1 MTPGDVRAWRGP
13 SERGAVRVAAA
24 PDEAPL
30 RSAPA
35 APAEPEGLRAL
46 QMALLAEHDLLDLTD
61 DAVLD
66 AVARLATALS
76 EYPVAM
82 VNALQSTRTCQLA
95 RSGTGA
101 LEMDRDDSM
110 CHRASL
116 VGGVV
121 VSGDCSTDPL
131 FADLAWVDGRLGSV
145 RRYAM
150 APLVADGTTIGT
162 LCVLDEEPGAPL
174 GEAQQRQLADLAAVA
189 SALVG
194 RRRDL
199 QQVTAAHA
207 DVARAHAELV
217 RARAF
222 ERALL
227 EALPVGVLA
236 LDTVEGTVL
245 GNSTARA
252 WHGYTSGADLRA
264 AGARAFTVDVFEA
277 DGTTPLPHER
287 TPLARVVAEGGV
299 SSVEVVIRPAG
310 QPARTVEVSGT
321 AVRSEDGGAVLGA
334 VVVGTD
340 VTAQRAL
347 EAQLR
352 RAATHD
358 VLTGLPSR
366 GLLVERLDRALAAG
380 AAAGEAVAVLYC
392 DLDDFKAVNDTCG
405 HAAGDAVLREVAARL
420 SAVLRPGDTAARLGG
435 DEFVLVCP
443 GVLDDTQA
451 QALVTRVTAV
461 TGRPVVVDGVEHR
474 VGVSVGVVISSTGGT
489 GGTAGTAE
497 GMLSCADA
505 AMYAAK
511 RRRREQRAERALSG
525 S

>member
-1 MTPGDVRAWRGP
+1 M
-13 SERGAVRVAAA
+13 AAA
-24 PDEAPL
+24 PHETPL
-30 RSAPA
+30 RA
-35 APAEPEGLRAL
+35 ATAEPEGLRAL
-46 QMALLAEHDLLDLTD
+46 QTALLAEHDLLDLPD
-61 DAVLD
+61 DAELD
-66 AVARLATALS
+66 AVARLATVLS
-76 EYPVAM
+76 GYPVAM
-82 VNALQSTRTCQLA
+82 VNALQETRTCQLA
-95 RSGTGA
+95 HAGIGA
-101 LEMDRDDSM
+101 VEMERDDSL

-150 APLVADGTTIGT
+150 APLVLQGTTVGT
-162 LCVLDEEPGAPL
+162 VCVLDEEPGAPL
-174 GEAQQRQLADLAAVA
+174 DEAQQRQLADLASVA

-199 QQVTAAHA
+199 RQVTAAHA
-207 DVARAHAELV
+207 DVARAHDELV

-252 WHGYTSGADLRA
+252 WHGYASDADLRA
-264 AGARAFTVDVFEA
+264 AGVGAFTADVFEL
-277 DGTTPLPHER
+277 DGTTPLPQER
-287 TPLARVVAEGGV
+287 TPLARVVSEGAVSGV
-299 SSVEVVIRPAG
+299 ELVIRPAG
-310 QPARTVEVSGT
+310 WLPRTIEVSGT
-321 AVRSEDGGAVLGA
+321 TVRAEADGAVLGA
-334 VVVGTD
+334 VVVGAD

-366 GLLVERLDRALAAG
+366 ALLVERLDEALAAG
-380 AAAGEAVAVLYC
+380 AAGGEPVAVLYC

-420 SAVLRPGDTAARLGG
+420 SASLRPGDTAARLGG

-443 GVLDDTQA
+443 GVLDDAQA
-451 QALVTRVTAV
+451 QALVDRVTAA

-474 VGVSVGVVISSTGGT
+474 VGVSVGAVTSRTGS
-489 GGTAGTAE
+489 TAE
-497 GMLSCADA
+497 ALLSCADA
-505 AMYAAK
+505 AMYTAK
-511 RRRREQRAERALSG
+511 RSRREQRAKHAATRS
-525 S
+525 